1 MLTCDWLTLN
11 LRHEGQ
17 PDFLHEAP
25 LALSCGFF
33 FFLLQNL
40 LDTYL
45 TYIILY
51 LIEINFN
58 LLKITGTQK
67 TWF

>member
-11 LRHEGQ
+11 LWQEGQ

-25 LALSCGFF
+25 LGSSSGLFF
-33 FFLLQNL
+33 FFFFFLQNL
-40 LDTYL
+40 LDIYL

-51 LIEINFN
+51 LIEIHFN
-58 LLKITGTQK
+58 L
-67 TWF
+67 

>member
-11 LRHEGQ
+11 LRQEGQ

-25 LALSCGFF
+25 LASSCGLFF
-33 FFLLQNL
+33 FFSQNL

-45 TYIILY
+45 TYIISY

>member
-11 LRHEGQ
+11 LWQEGQ

-25 LALSCGFF
+25 LASSCGFF
-33 FFLLQNL
+33 FFFQNL
-40 LDTYL
+40 LDPYL

-51 LIEINFN
+51 LIEIHFN

-67 TWF
+67 TGF

>member
-11 LRHEGQ
+11 LWQEGQ

-25 LALSCGFF
+25 LASSSGLFF
-33 FFLLQNL
+33 FFLQNL
-40 LDTYL
+40 LDIYL

-51 LIEINFN
+51 LIEIHFN
-58 LLKITGTQK
+58 L
-67 TWF
+67 